1 MKVLKY
7 IIVSLIIAIIVSVLI
22 PLSNSRVAVKG
33 NDTDECIAVIEKMAN
48 AVNSNDFISYMNC
61 FVENE
66 RRDMKDFL
74 SYCPSELFREKE
86 YKLVN
91 IKELPKEII
100 PAIGASVSRN
110 GDLDGERFFYCGIKM
125 SVDKE
130 EKWLYNGVNYRVII
144 MKKENGSWKIEG
156 IVVPSYR
163 VIVEK
168 GFGFG
173 TVEESASVKIEQEME
188 QKGLVK
194 NYRGDIIED
203 LRPTDADLKKEK
215 GLINANDTKIT
226 ANNEQIRP
234 SRIKVYFTNP
244 DNVTYWRNARYPV
257 PFYDYVQDVLP
268 NEWEGGWPT
277 ESLKAGALACKM
289 YGWFHVYHPKWN
301 YSPYYA
307 DVKDNTDDQVYVA
320 GSRYPNTTQA
330 INSVGG
336 IGICRNDGNIFE
348 THHFNGSYGAGGYH
362 SGYMWQWGTKY
373 WADNGKN
380 YDYMVHY
387 YYDYSPSSGGQ
398 SVTYFYY

>member
-1 MKVLKY
+1 MKVSKY
-7 IIVSLIIAIIVSVLI
+7 IIVSLIIAIIVAVLL

-74 SYCPSELFREKE
+74 SYYPSELFREKE

-125 SVDKE
+125 RVDKE
-130 EKWLYNGVNYRVII
+130 EKWLYNGTNYRVII

-173 TVEESASVKIEQEME
+173 TVEESASEKIEQEME

-215 GLINANDTKIT
+215 GLQFHN
-226 ANNEQIRP
+226 
-234 SRIKVYFTNP
+234 
-244 DNVTYWRNARYPV
+244 
-257 PFYDYVQDVLP
+257 
-268 NEWEGGWPT
+268 
-277 ESLKAGALACKM
+277 
-289 YGWFHVYHPKWN
+289 YGF
-301 YSPYYA
+301 
-307 DVKDNTDDQVYVA
+307 
-320 GSRYPNTTQA
+320 
-330 INSVGG
+330 
-336 IGICRNDGNIFE
+336 
-348 THHFNGSYGAGGYH
+348 
-362 SGYMWQWGTKY
+362 
-373 WADNGKN
+373 
-380 YDYMVHY
+380 
-387 YYDYSPSSGGQ
+387 
-398 SVTYFYY
+398 